1 MLLVY
6 RINIYIILLFFVGL
20 NQSALA
26 GHAADSAKYKIESKY
41 KKEYTPYFKFET
53 FYRGEKPS
61 VIKKRLDS
69 LSAKPKGLWKR
80 KDSLLFAKTNLLAG
94 NTHLAEH
101 YFSNINIDPNKNLE
115 DNLHDLASIYLAKDF
130 HKGISKI
137 KKNYPR
143 IIQYSKIYF
152 LKQIFEGQDSIAHN
166 PNWYKTN
173 PSIFKFKIDSNLVR
187 VDKKDEH
194 FKHDIIEPLNNATE
208 VLHIMVYYI
217 HDNDQIIARAFNDI
231 GVVLEKY
238 LSLYQAYIAYSI
250 GRNYNKKDKEILQN
264 IKNIKAKILLKN
276 YKIPNFRKYFP
287 RTEEG
292 RFDYEI
298 LKEKIIQEQND
309 TIVFHDPILVKKQI
323 KKEYPFPIDIIV
335 PAGLLVL
342 FLLILL
348 LVRTQKK

>member
-6 RINIYIILLFFVGL
+6 RINFYIALVLFVGL
-20 NQSALA
+20 NY
-26 GHAADSAKYKIESKY
+26 SAKAEHTTDSTQYKIASKY
-41 KKEYTPYFKFET
+41 KKEYSPYFKFET

-61 VIKKRLDS
+61 VIKNRLDS
-69 LSAKPKGLWKR
+69 LSLKPKKKWKR

-101 YFSNINIDPNKNLE
+101 YFSHINIDPNKNFN
-115 DNLHDLASIYLAKDF
+115 DNLHDLASIYLAKDY

-143 IIQYSKIYF
+143 IIQYSEIYF
-152 LKQIFEGQDSIAHN
+152 LKQIFDGQDSIKHN

-173 PSIFKFKIDSNLVR
+173 PSIFKFKIDTNLVNSN
-187 VDKKDEH
+187 KKDDR
-194 FKHDIIEPLNNATE
+194 FKHDILDPLNNATKI
-208 VLHIMVYYI
+208 LRLMVYYI
-217 HDNDQIIARAFNDI
+217 PDNDQIIARAFNDV

-238 LSLYQAYIAYSI
+238 ISLSQAYIAYSI
-250 GRNYNKKDKEILQN
+250 GRNYNKKDKEVLQN
-264 IKNIKAKILLKN
+264 VKAVKAKLLVKN

-287 RTEEG
+287 KTEKG

-309 TIVFHDPILVKKQI
+309 SIVFHNPILVKKQI
-323 KKEYPFPIDIIV
+323 KKEYPFPVDIIV
-335 PAGLLVL
+335 PVGLFVL
-342 FLLILL
+342 FILILL
-348 LVRTQKK
+348 LVRTKNS